1 MAINIVITIFKDNK
15 MIKSKYIRSLLEK
28 TKQNIKTIVLPEG
41 EDTRVLEA
49 AHIITDEK
57 AAKIIILGNIEKIKL
72 FYAQNNWDLDGIEI
86 IEPEK
91 SPNLPA
97 YIDLLY
103 NLRKEKGLSYEDAAK
118 LVLNYNYFG
127 TLMIKSGHADG
138 MVSGANH
145 STADTV
151 RPALQII
158 KSAKKGR
165 SASSFFIMIS
175 NDTPYIF
182 SDCGVIIN
190 PNDKELADIAL
201 DAAETAILFG
211 IEPNV
216 AMLSFSTKGS
226 AKSDEVD
233 KVKRATDI
241 ALKALQSD
249 EYKNLGI
256 KLDGELQ
263 VDAALDSAIAAKKAP
278 ESIIAGNARVLIFP
292 NLEAGNICYKILQ
305 RLGGCEAYGP
315 IVQGL
320 NAPVND
326 LSRGCFAED
335 IVGAIA
341 ITCIQATKQGT
352 KS

>member
-1 MAINIVITIFKDNK
+1 
-15 MIKSKYIRSLLEK
+15 MIKSNYIKSLLEK

-41 EDTRVLEA
+41 EDERVLEA
-49 AHIITDEK
+49 AHIVNDMK
-57 AAKIIILGNIEKIKL
+57 AARLVILGNTEKIKA
-72 FYAQNNWDLDGIEI
+72 FFARNNWNMDNIEI
-86 IEPEK
+86 IQPEK
-91 SPNLPA
+91 SERLGE

-103 NLRKEKGLSYEDAAK
+103 NLRKEKGLSYEDAQK
-118 LVLNYNYFG
+118 LALNYNYFG

-158 KSAKKGR
+158 KSAKKGH
-165 SASSFFIMIS
+165 SSSSFFIMIS
-175 NDTPYIF
+175 HDKPYIF

-190 PNDKELADIAL
+190 PNDQELADIAL
-201 DAAETAILFG
+201 DAAQTALQFG

-226 AKSDEVD
+226 GKGDEVD
-233 KVKRATDI
+233 KVKRALSI
-241 ALKALQSD
+241 AQEALKSD

-256 KLDGELQ
+256 KIDGELQ
-263 VDAALDSAIAAKKAP
+263 ADAALDAVVAAKKAP
-278 ESIIAGNARVLIFP
+278 NSPVAGKARVLIFP
-292 NLEAGNICYKILQ
+292 NLEAGNICYKMLQ

-315 IVQGL
+315 ILQGL

-341 ITCIQATKQGT
+341 ITSLQATK
-352 KS
+352 

>member
-1 MAINIVITIFKDNK
+1 
-15 MIKSKYIRSLLEK
+15 MIKSNYIKSLLQK
-28 TKQNIKTIVLPEG
+28 TKQNLKTIVLPEG
-41 EDTRVLEA
+41 EDERVLTA
-49 AHIITDEK
+49 AHIIAEEK
-57 AAKIIILGNIEKIKL
+57 AAKIVILGKVAEMTAFFAK
-72 FYAQNNWDLDGIEI
+72 NNWNTDGIEF

-91 SPNLPA
+91 SPRLGE
-97 YIDLLY
+97 YTELLY
-103 NLRKEKGLSYEDAAK
+103 ELRKEKGLTHEDAEK
-118 LVLNYNYFG
+118 LALNYNYFG

-158 KSAKKGR
+158 KSAKKGH
-165 SASSFFIMIS
+165 SASSFFIMLS
-175 NDTPYIF
+175 DNKPYIF
-182 SDCGVIIN
+182 SDCGIIIN
-190 PNDKELADIAL
+190 PTDKELCDIAL
-201 DAAETAILFG
+201 DAAETAIQFG

-226 AKSDEVD
+226 GKGDEVE
-233 KVKRATDI
+233 KVKRAT
-241 ALKALQSD
+241 ALAKEALQSD

-263 VDAALDSAIAAKKAP
+263 ADAALDSVVAAKKAP
-278 ESIIAGNARVLIFP
+278 NSEVTGKARVLIFP
-292 NLEAGNICYKILQ
+292 NLEAGNICYKMLQ

-315 IVQGL
+315 ILQGL

-335 IVGAIA
+335 VVGAIA
-341 ITCIQATKQGT
+341 ITCLQATK
-352 KS
+352 